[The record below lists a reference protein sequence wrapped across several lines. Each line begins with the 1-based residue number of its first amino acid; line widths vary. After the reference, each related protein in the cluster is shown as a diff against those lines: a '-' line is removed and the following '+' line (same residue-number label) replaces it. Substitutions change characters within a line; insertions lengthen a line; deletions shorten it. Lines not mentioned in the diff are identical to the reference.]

1 MEKYRRNASSRL
13 TRSAP
18 PYNELYQ
25 TFGKYFQP
33 IFSERLSEGLR
44 SKTYVNVPHA
54 EEKLESYIHSD
65 VPEICV
71 MTGLMGSGKSSILE
85 YYADKSREKTDSGSK
100 TVFLYL
106 NFQGRR
112 FHFMPPEDFIGLS
125 EDDRRIYARANATR
139 RINELLLP
147 LIKEHKALVNEAFFD
162 YLYENN
168 ISEIGA
174 EAVFAETEE
183 EKIEIVKKFMAQSD
197 KTAPI
202 QCFLR
207 YVAKAHN
214 FQSFTIAVDNVDEQP
229 FEMVEAIFYVLT
241 DFIECMMRPRSFT
254 SDSGDPYQLPATEGE
269 LDTCST
275 KFNAI
280 LACRSHTFEAL
291 KNEEGGIYQTRGSR
305 EIVLDAGAI
314 LGDILRSRLKFFR
327 SVLEGQSA
335 NGADTSAEFSLRS
348 GARVK
353 LDDAFSFL
361 NALIES
367 LLDRAIELPLF
378 DIFNHNYAR
387 SIGNI
392 KYLIQNR
399 YFIVF
404 DHAVLSGNLE
414 DADLKYHNV
423 IKALGYGNPS
433 NERNLYFP
441 AQSSVLCNLLAW
453 DPGLD
458 RSLFAV
464 IKFLK
469 WLSASGFVS
478 TNGDSIG
485 SSGCSIAFAR
495 SVLSS
500 EFGIPPE
507 TGLWAIHYCHRNG
520 LIFAASG
527 HKADAA
533 EREMICLSPKGRVH
547 LTEIFRTAVYFEM
560 FIDDTFLPTS
570 SEELVGGRQ
579 TVPWLGRHATRA
591 HFRDTA
597 NWLRAFMDAERAFL
611 DDLRR
616 ENSTQVANTLNLFG
630 GKTVSH
636 CLIEAID
643 GVWKSYYSNFCNKT
657 DRAQMNDLIKLAGD
671 MSRYFLQDG

>member
-13 TRSAP
+13 VRSAP

-54 EEKLESYIHSD
+54 EEKLENYICSD

-85 YYADKSREKTDSGSK
+85 HYAEVSKGKAEEESK

-112 FHFMPPEDFIGLS
+112 FHFLPPEDFINLS
-125 EDDRRIYARANATR
+125 EDDRRIYARATATR
-139 RINELLLP
+139 KINELLLP
-147 LIKEHKALVNEAFFD
+147 IVKKHKALINEAFFD
-162 YLYENN
+162 YLYEYN

-174 EAVFAETEE
+174 EAVFAETDE
-183 EKIEIVKKFMAQSD
+183 EKIEIVKKFMGQSD

-207 YVAKAHN
+207 YIARAYS
-214 FQSFTIAVDNVDEQP
+214 FQSVTIAVDNVDEQP

-241 DFIECMMRPRSFT
+241 DFVECMMRPRSFT
-254 SDSGDPYQLPATEGE
+254 AHSDDPYGIPEAEGE
-269 LDTCST
+269 SDRCLT

-327 SVLEGQSA
+327 STLESRPPSR
-335 NGADTSAEFSLRS
+335 NDTSAEFSLRS
-348 GARVK
+348 GAKVK

-361 NALIES
+361 SSLIES

-392 KYLIQNR
+392 RYLIQNR

-441 AQSSVLCNLLAW
+441 AQSTVLCNVLAW
-453 DPGLD
+453 DPGLE

-478 TNGDSIG
+478 ANGDSIG
-485 SSGCSIAFAR
+485 SSGCSIAFAK
-495 SVLSS
+495 SVLSD
-500 EFGIPPE
+500 EFGIPPD
-507 TGLWAIHYCHRNG
+507 TGLWAIQYCHRNG

-533 EREMICLSPKGRVH
+533 EQEMICLSPKGRVH
-547 LTEIFRTAVYFEM
+547 LSEIFRTAVYFEM

-570 SEELVGGRQ
+570 SEELVAGRQ
-579 TVPWLGRHATRA
+579 PVPWLGRHATRA
-591 HFRDTA
+591 HFHDAA

-611 DDLRR
+611 EDLRR
-616 ENSTQVANTLNLFG
+616 ENSAQVANTLSLFG
-630 GKTVSH
+630 GKSVSH

-657 DRAQMNDLIKLAGD
+657 DRAQMNDLVKLAGD
-671 MSRYFLQDG
+671 MSRYFSQDG